1 MDEGGLQLQIEHICG
16 STYCIITNSM
26 CIPFYKLCSGKIV
39 LMDSGLESEGDEL
52 IRLLERNGLFV
63 RTILTSHAHYD
74 HMGNHERF
82 RRMHNAEVYESLF
95 DAAITQSPLTL
106 RACFCTE
113 RTESVAASVP
123 YMVCK
128 ADRIISPG
136 ESVLAI
142 DGAPFQVLDLP
153 GHAHSHLGFV
163 TPDGVAYLGD
173 LLLGEP
179 QLEHNALLF
188 GVSWTQELESAK
200 RAGTFSYPYY
210 VLAHGG
216 VYSDICSLVRKNRSV
231 FLAQAGSVMDLAA
244 EWSSRDQ
251 LIAALTEH
259 FHMHTR
265 NELWAHVVERMIMAI
280 LEYLEDI
287 GALKS
292 EVREGLLFY
301 QRTEQAFLTA

>member
-1 MDEGGLQLQIEHICG
+1 MRIEHVCG

-26 CIPFYKLCSGKIV
+26 YIPFYKLCSGKIV
-39 LMDSGLESEGDEL
+39 LMDSGLESEGEE
-52 IRLLERNGLFV
+52 ITRLLERNGLFV
-63 RTILTSHAHYD
+63 RAILTSHAHYD
-74 HMGNHERF
+74 HMGNHDRF
-82 RRMHNAEVYESLF
+82 RREHNAEVYESLF

-113 RTESVAASVP
+113 RTESVAAAVP

-136 ESVLAI
+136 ENILAI

-153 GHAHSHLGFV
+153 GHAHSHLGYV

-173 LLLGEP
+173 LLLGEQ

-188 GVSWTQELESAK
+188 GVCWMQALESAE
-200 RAGTFSYPYY
+200 RASAFSYPYY

-216 VYSDICSLVRKNRSV
+216 VYSDIGPLVQKNRSV
-231 FLAQAGSVMDLAA
+231 FLTQAGNIMDLAG

-251 LIAALTEH
+251 LMAALTEH
-259 FHMHTR
+259 FHIHTR
-265 NELWAHVVERMIMAI
+265 NDLSAHVVERLVMAI
-280 LEYLEDI
+280 LEYLEDVN
-287 GALKS
+287 ALESK
-292 EVREGLLFY
+292 VREGVLFY
-301 QRTEQAFLTA
+301 QKTGREVLTA